1 MNFKTLTNNME
12 INGGLN
18 PWAVSR
24 IEEFLY
30 FCCPECD
37 ERIQSRNKFIQH
49 ALKKHKKSRTYLAH
63 ISDIPPSSRKIM
75 AEKNPK
81 NKISVE
87 IDKAEFETAN
97 ISNDFIV
104 PEIPLLTS
112 SASNRKP
119 NILSKSRE
127 NKKSKVSLL
136 KSKIV
141 DKKEVKK
148 QSIKRKSLMEI
159 SPSTSEIKI
168 KTEPCDDDF
177 QVDDEMNQLELE
189 MNPRIDVTSSDDKI
203 IELLMDPRIELEEKD
218 EDLESINIKEEPDFF
233 QNDIIR
239 GVEENISDDNGHICD
254 FCGFETLDNKEFKN
268 HMCINNSSPPSSR
281 IVVTKNGD
289 EFLEDYIPNLNKEVI
304 MKKNSKEPFFF
315 SNAKRSSTGG
325 SYERPG
331 HGSEREPLWP
341 CGKCDQL
348 FKKSSELQEHIMNF
362 HNLKQDFKCEVC
374 GKILSSQ
381 RYMKKHV
388 EYFHNNKERKK

>member
-1 MNFKTLTNNME
+1 MNFKTLTNKME
-12 INGGLN
+12 INGRLN

-24 IEEFLY
+24 IEEFLF
-30 FCCPECD
+30 FCCPECN

-81 NKISVE
+81 SKISVE
-87 IDKAEFETAN
+87 VDKAEFETAN
-97 ISNDFIV
+97 ISTNDFIV

-112 SASNRKP
+112 SAPNRKP

-136 KSKIV
+136 KTKIV

-189 MNPRIDVTSSDDKI
+189 TNPRIDVTSSDDKI
-203 IELLMDPRIELEEKD
+203 IELLMDPRIELEEND
-218 EDLESINIKEEPDFF
+218 EDLESINIKEEPFQNDIKEEPDFF
-233 QNDIIR
+233 PNDIIR
-239 GVEENISDDNGHICD
+239 GVEENISDDNVHMSDDYTCICD
-254 FCGFETLDNKEFKN
+254 FCGFETLDNEEFKN
-268 HMCINNSSPPSSR
+268 HMCINTP
-281 IVVTKNGD
+281 
-289 EFLEDYIPNLNKEVI
+289 LNKEVI
-304 MKKNSKEPFFF
+304 MGKKSKEPFIF
-315 SNAKRSSTGG
+315 SFAKRASTGG

-331 HGSEREPLWP
+331 HGSEREPQWP